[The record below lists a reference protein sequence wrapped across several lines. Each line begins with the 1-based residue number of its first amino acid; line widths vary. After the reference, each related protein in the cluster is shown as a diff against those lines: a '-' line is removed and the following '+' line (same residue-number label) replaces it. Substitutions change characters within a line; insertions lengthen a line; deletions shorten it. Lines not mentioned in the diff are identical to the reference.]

1 LWYRLASLL
10 AIALLTLASVVLAT
24 QTNFMVV
31 PVGMFIQTSVSGQV
45 IACCGVRGGYL
56 PDRVVAVDELV
67 GRVVV
72 EA

>member
-1 LWYRLASLL
+1 
-10 AIALLTLASVVLAT
+10 VVLAT